1 MVGAARAKRSFAF
14 ARSAAKCPGKRPQK
28 PARTKFDRKS
38 EKQNRITSD
47 EISDEERRHRNFLG
61 LKLKGSVNKEELERL
76 YKQRLAHYSD
86 NKLAEMS
93 SSKRKASLE
102 KKEKTEQAYE
112 FLRERLSKDT

>member
-1 MVGAARAKRSFAF
+1 MTILQTLITKREPLASDKTKELG
-14 ARSAAKCPGKRPQK
+14 SNSDQ
-28 PARTKFDRKS
+28 KFDRQS
-38 EKQNRITSD
+38 EKQERISSV

-61 LKLKGSVNKEELERL
+61 LKLKGSVKKEELERL
-76 YKQRLAHYSD
+76 YKERLSHYSD

-93 SSKRKASLE
+93 SSKRKVSLK

>member
-1 MVGAARAKRSFAF
+1 MTILQTLITKREPLATDKTKALGSN
-14 ARSAAKCPGKRPQK
+14 SEQ
-28 PARTKFDRKS
+28 KFDRKS